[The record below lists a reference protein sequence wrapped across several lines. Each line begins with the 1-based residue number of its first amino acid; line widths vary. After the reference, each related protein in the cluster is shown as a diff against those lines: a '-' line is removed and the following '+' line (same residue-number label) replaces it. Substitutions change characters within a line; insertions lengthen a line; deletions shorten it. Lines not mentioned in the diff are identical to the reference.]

1 MGNLSQEITCRYHID
16 EDFIVSMATNQS
28 ALSFATLIE
37 LYYKV

>member
-16 EDFIVSMATNQS
+16 EDFKVLVASNQS
-28 ALSFATLIE
+28 ALSFATLIK